1 MLALARSF
9 GLVLRVSR
17 LKVDHGAPLGEFRS
31 SQPSMKLKTGIVG
44 LPNVGKSTLF
54 NALTGGESAQAANYP
69 FCTIEPNTG
78 IVEVPDARLGKL
90 AEVHDSSKVVASTLE
105 FVDIAGIV
113 KGASDGEGLGNK
125 FLANIR
131 ECDAIVHVV
140 RCFEDPDIVHVDGS
154 VDPLRDIEVIS
165 LELVLADL
173 EQVEKRLLKA
183 KKDKKTSEDE
193 VDALHL
199 LEVTLQAGRAARLA
213 ELSWEQEKHIKGL
226 GLLSRKPVIYA
237 ANVADS
243 DLAKGNDMVDIV
255 RVFAAKEGSGAVVVS
270 AQVEAELAGS
280 VMSLNLLQPNFDCY
294 FTYCFSPFR

>member
-1 MLALARSF
+1 
-9 GLVLRVSR
+9 
-17 LKVDHGAPLGEFRS
+17 
-31 SQPSMKLKTGIVG
+31 
-44 LPNVGKSTLF
+44 
-54 NALTGGESAQAANYP
+54 
-69 FCTIEPNTG
+69 
-78 IVEVPDARLGKL
+78 
-90 AEVHDSSKVVASTLE
+90 
-105 FVDIAGIV
+105 
-113 KGASDGEGLGNK
+113 
-125 FLANIR
+125 LANIR

-280 VMSLNLLQPNFDCY
+280 VYRLADDTASFITIKGHHARALQREPCSRASITVDELRGRIVAVVHLSIHF
-294 FTYCFSPFR
+294 FV